1 MKPHL
6 STGPIFFCT
15 ALSMLIVVANILLLL
30 WALKW
35 IKTLG
40 TCECAK
46 GLKRDFMQLY
56 FSAAMVFQ
64 FSVLLGLN
72 RMLGWP
78 MLALAVAYGFVAMNF
93 IKDVESKLCECA
105 GRARARWF
113 YYLTLGQTLWAIK
126 QIFMD

>member
-1 MKPHL
+1 M
-6 STGPIFFCT
+6 IFEIF
-15 ALSMLIVVANILLLL
+15 NILFLL

-35 IKTLG
+35 IKSLG

-46 GLKRDFMQLY
+46 GLKRDFMQFY
-56 FSAAMVFQ
+56 FSVATVFQ

-72 RMLGWP
+72 RLLGLPMLG
-78 MLALAVAYGFVAMNF
+78 LAVAYGFVAMNF

-105 GRARARWF
+105 ARARARWF

-126 QIFMD
+126 QVFLN